1 MAEFAESLV
10 APLAELEVDVVIDE
24 VDWIPN
30 ETGWSVDRKVS
41 KRLKESVRGFDIVHA
56 WGLRTAWAC
65 GEAYYLRVPWVYT
78 AFDMPKTSNN
88 QLVDRLNS
96 ARTGICCCSAARQFL
111 DGAYT
116 SNLKTIYPGLPPYLP
131 YEREVAREQLGF
143 GPDEFLILSLS
154 TELGE
159 EFIREITSQKVN
171 VSFAVLSPDDM
182 PDADKIES
190 RDQLPLWIAASD
202 LVMQS
207 KPGLGIDLDC
217 LIAMS
222 SGVPVLVKDVGGL
235 SEMGVANV
243 SLEVYEDDL
252 DLPRHLLELIDA
264 PVHREAL
271 GMAGRAKVEDRF
283 DLRECA
289 EKYAAVYRSVLNP

>member
-1 MAEFAESLV
+1 MAEFAESLI
-10 APLAELEVDVVIDE
+10 APLGELDIDVAIDE

-41 KRLKESVRGFDIVHA
+41 KRLKESIRGFDLVHA
-56 WGLRTAWAC
+56 WGMRTAWAC
-65 GEAYYLRVPWVYT
+65 GEAFYLRFPWVYT

-116 SNLKTIYPGLPPYLP
+116 SHLKTIYPGLPPYLRFD
-131 YEREVAREQLGF
+131 RETAREQLGF
-143 GPDEFLILSLS
+143 GPEEFLVLSLS
-154 TELGE
+154 SDHMDDVVH
-159 EFIREITSQKVN
+159 EITNQRAD
-171 VSFAVLSPDDM
+171 VSFAIFSDEETPG
-182 PDADKIES
+182 ADKIES
-190 RDQLPLWIAASD
+190 REQLPLWIAASD
-202 LVMQS
+202 LVIQS

-217 LIAMS
+217 LLAMS
-222 SGVPVLVKDVGGL
+222 SGVPVMAKDVGGL

-243 SLEVYEDDL
+243 SLEVYEDENDL
-252 DLPRHLLELIDA
+252 TRHLLELIDA

-271 GMAGRAKVEDRF
+271 GLAGRAKVEDRF
-283 DLRECA
+283 NIQECA